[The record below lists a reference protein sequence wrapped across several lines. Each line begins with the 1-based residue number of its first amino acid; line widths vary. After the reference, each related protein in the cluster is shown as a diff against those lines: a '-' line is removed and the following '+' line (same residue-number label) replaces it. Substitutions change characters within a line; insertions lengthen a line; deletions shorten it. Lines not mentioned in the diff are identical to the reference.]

1 MAKHP
6 SALSHLKPDELKTL
20 LIKITAYAL
29 RKLGTR
35 AGHSPEMQADDL
47 THRAIEETLSGQRCW
62 NHEHNTLEQH
72 LTGTINSYISH
83 YFESLAA
90 KSVSHTNGA
99 EPQAQ
104 NPTTP
109 EHLLDRAQL
118 THRIREAIQTET
130 DPLLRQAWHLLETEG
145 WDLKKDSDYFCQR
158 LGLDAASG
166 SAGYQR
172 FNRLRNRIRSIT
184 RNCATL
190 ELQRSSGLA

>member
-47 THRAIEETLSGQRCW
+47 THRAIEDTLSGQRRW

-104 NPTTP
+104 NPPLQNICST
-109 EHLLDRAQL
+109 EHSSP
-118 THRIREAIQTET
+118 T
-130 DPLLRQAWHLLETEG
+130 
-145 WDLKKDSDYFCQR
+145 
-158 LGLDAASG
+158 ASAKP
-166 SAGYQR
+166 S
-172 FNRLRNRIRSIT
+172 RLRPT
-184 RNCATL
+184 PCCARPGICL
-190 ELQRSSGLA
+190 RPRGGI